1 MKTKNHITPGSRRGV
16 RSTGGWLSLITG
28 LLLATVPAAQAANIF
43 WDSNGST
50 AGAGDPATG
59 TWGVDSFWNTDTTG
73 GAGTFTT
80 AVGSAND
87 AFFSAG
93 TDAVSAFT
101 VAVNSTNAANSVSF
115 QEGIPTLNGGV
126 FALTKATS
134 SSGLGGSFGTA
145 VSLAGTA
152 TVNSG
157 INIDAGGSG
166 NPLLK
171 LIVNNGL
178 GDPDLSLT
186 GVITRIG
193 ANTFG
198 IRHGGAGSARITSSL
213 VGVNGN
219 IEGLAVSPFWG
230 GPLTIAGNQTMTT
243 SFFLRATTTHA
254 AGAQYIFGD
263 GPSDIQ
269 SWAGLTVDNA
279 TPTVAAV
286 IRSTATM
293 TGSLAVN
300 RSVVHIPGTLNCA
313 GTLTVGGSAAAGTLQ
328 LSDGVTTGAATFGG
342 LSVGAFAGSVISGGA
357 VGMSTLTLSNNGA
370 ATVTANLTISDNI
383 QFNKKGA
390 GTLTLGGSHSY
401 VGATI
406 VSGGRLDLTGTI
418 SSSVTVSNGAS
429 IGGEGSTSGSLTF
442 SSSTASLFA
451 DPISVGVLTVASVDA
466 SASVV
471 TVIPTASGSG
481 VVLQSATPIV
491 GVVGVNFISGG
502 RGSLSTNVT
511 GDQLIYT
518 DTGSATLTWTGNNS
532 PNPTFWDAL
541 TTTNW
546 LNAGSPD
553 KFFSGDNVV
562 FNESASSFTVIGQG
576 SSLSPGGVTIS
587 NTTTYFIG
595 GASISGSGRIA
606 KTGSGTAIISNTLSQ
621 LNGLGV
627 TNGVLYLTQTNLN
640 SFTGAL
646 TIDGGTLKIDN
657 MNTIGGLSST
667 RLVELNG
674 GTLEYG
680 YASTVTPAQTT
691 DIVPLEL
698 DGGTST
704 VSITGVTT
712 NSLNRITQTT
722 LRLGKFI
729 VGSGNLI
736 KSGAGILS
744 LGKNSVGTLGSTFT
758 GTVLVNQGSLDI
770 RNPDSL
776 GDVSSGT
783 TISGAVLEIFPFGQN
798 AGVSFDAEPLTLSG
812 NSFFRTKNE
821 DIDSHIFNVWNGPIT
836 VSAGAVV
843 GIASPRASQ
852 GNPATGA
859 ITNVITAFDSRLT
872 IAGSVGTGAG
882 SVLKLGFFPS
892 DLVPTNAQAVLPN
905 DIEITGALTGPGAV
919 VTVGHSNSVF
929 NLSNNNYSGDTTVEG
944 GTLKLGLA
952 NFATNSDVSVST
964 AAVLQLDFAG
974 VTNTIGTLVLGGV
987 AQSPG
992 VYDSING
999 APFITGGGSL
1009 LVTSLPVANY
1019 PTNIT
1024 SSVSGST
1031 LSLSWPAT
1039 HLGWILQ
1046 GQTNNLSTGI
1056 TATWTDISGTAAVT
1070 STNLTIDPLNPT
1082 VFFRLRH
1089 P

>member
-1 MKTKNHITPGSRRGV
+1 MNQTHHKIRQR
-16 RSTGGWLSLITG
+16 LSQTLAALVTIG
-28 LLLATVPAAQAANIF
+28 LLCLHQANAANVF
-43 WDSNGST
+43 WDSNGT
-50 AGAGDPATG
+50 TPGAGDPATG
-59 TWGVDSFWNTDTTG
+59 TWGTTNIWNTDTTG
-73 GAGTFTT
+73 GAGTFSST
-80 AVGSAND
+80 VGAAND

-93 TDAVSAFT
+93 SDAASAFAVT
-101 VAVNSTNAANSVSF
+101 VVGTNAANSVSF

-126 FALTKATS
+126 IALTKSTTS
-134 SSGLGGSFGTA
+134 TGIPGSFGTA
-145 VSLAGTA
+145 VDLAGTA

-157 INIDAGGSG
+157 INIDATGSG

-171 LIVNNGL
+171 LIVNNGA
-178 GDPDLSLT
+178 GDPDLTFT
-186 GVITRIG
+186 GVITRAG

-198 IRHGGAGSARITSSL
+198 IRVGGAGSTRITSSL
-213 VGVNGN
+213 AAVNGN
-219 IEGLAVSPFWG
+219 IEGLSVSPAWN
-230 GPLTIAGNQTMTT
+230 GPLTIAGNQPMTT
-243 SFFLRATTTHA
+243 SFFFRSTTAHG
-254 AGAQYIFGD
+254 AGAQLILGD
-263 GPSDIQ
+263 GLSDVQ

-293 TGSLAVN
+293 TGALAVN
-300 RSVVHIPGTLNCA
+300 RSVVQIPGALNCA

-328 LSDGVTTGAATFGG
+328 LSDGVTAGTASFGG

-370 ATVTANLTISDNI
+370 ATVTGNLTISDNI

-406 VSGGRLDLTGTI
+406 VTGGRLDLTGTI
-418 SSSVTVSNGAS
+418 ASSVTVSNGAS

-442 SSSTASLFA
+442 GASSAGLFA
-451 DPISVGVLTVASVDA
+451 DPVSVGVLTVASVDA

-471 TVIPTASGSG
+471 TVIPSASGSG

-518 DTGSATLTWTGNNS
+518 DTGSATLTWTGNNGT
-532 PNPTFWDAL
+532 NPTFWDAL
-541 TTTNW
+541 ATTNW
-546 LNAGSPD
+546 LNGGSPD

-562 FNESASSFTVIGQG
+562 FNDSASSFTVVGQG

-587 NTTTYFIG
+587 NTIAYFIG
-595 GASISGSGRIA
+595 GANLSGSGRIA
-606 KTGSGTAIISNTLSQ
+606 KTGSGTAIVSNTLSQ

-640 SFTGAL
+640 SFAGAL
-646 TIDGGTLKIDN
+646 NLDGGTLKIDN

-667 RLVELNG
+667 RPVELSG

-680 YASTVTPAQTT
+680 YAFTNSASQTT
-691 DIVPLEL
+691 DTVPFEL

-729 VGSGNLI
+729 VGPGNLI
-736 KSGAGILS
+736 KSGAGTLS
-744 LGKNSVGTLGSTFT
+744 LGKNSSGALGSTFT

-776 GDVSSGT
+776 GDVSAGT
-783 TISGAVLEIFPFGQN
+783 TISGAGLEIFPFGQN
-798 AGVSFDAEPLTLSG
+798 AGVSFDAEPLTFAGS
-812 NSFFRTKNE
+812 SFFRAKNE
-821 DIDSHIFNVWNGPIT
+821 DVDSHIFNVWNGPIT
-836 VSAGAVV
+836 ISPGAVV
-843 GIASPRASQ
+843 GITSPRAVQS
-852 GNPATGA
+852 NPATGA

-882 SVLKLGFFPS
+882 SVLKLGFFPA
-892 DLVPTNAQAVLPN
+892 DLVATNAQTVLPN

-919 VTVGHSNSVF
+919 VAMGNSNSVF
-929 NLSNNNYSGDTTVEG
+929 NLSNNNYSGDTTVAG

-952 NFATNSDVSVST
+952 NLASNSDVSVAT
-964 AAVLQLDFAG
+964 GAVLQLDFTG
-974 VTNTIGTLVLGGV
+974 VTNTIGTLVLGDV
-987 AQSPG
+987 PQAPG

-1009 LVTSLPVANY
+1009 LVTALPVANY

-1056 TATWTDISGTAAVT
+1056 SATWSDIPGTAAVT
-1070 STNLTIDPLNPT
+1070 TTNLAIDPLNPA